1 MSLSQKIEW
10 AFSTIGCPE
19 LPLAQAAELGR
30 KYKWDL
36 LEVRVAGE
44 NFPEKAT
51 LRQLAAQKRC
61 RILGTSFGLLTD
73 DDSYR
78 EKLRMCAELAA
89 GCQVPYVR
97 IFGGYAFAEGIDECQ
112 YDCAGRNLEYFAA
125 LELPVRPVLETH
137 DCFSSAR
144 RVMELFERLG
154 FTLPVI
160 WDTYHTCFTGGEKL
174 AESLDM
180 LLPYIIDIHIKDGDG
195 SALTLPG
202 AGEFPFAELA
212 ALLKERDYRGMIC
225 CEHEKMWHPEL
236 PELPEAFKALELFR
250 AALME

>member
-1 MSLSQKIEW
+1 MAKIGW

-19 LPLAQAAELGR
+19 LTLAQAAELGR
-30 KYKWDL
+30 KYNWDL

-44 NFPEKAT
+44 DFPEKDT
-51 LRQLAAQKRC
+51 LRQLAEQKRC
-61 RILGTSFGLLTD
+61 RIIGTSFGLLTD

-78 EKLRMCAELAA
+78 DKLRMCAEFAA
-89 GCQVPYVR
+89 ECQVPYVR
-97 IFGGYAFAEGIDECQ
+97 IFGGYAFSEGVDERKFE
-112 YDCAGRNLEYFAA
+112 CAGRNLEYFFN
-125 LELPVRPVLETH
+125 LGLPVKPVLETH

-144 RVMELFERLG
+144 RVVELFERLN

-160 WDTYHTCFTGGEKL
+160 WDAYHTCFTGGETP
-174 AESLDM
+174 AESLEM
-180 LLPYIIDIHIKDGDG
+180 LLPYIIDVHIKDGNG
-195 SALTLPG
+195 TGLTLPG

-236 PELPEAFKALELFR
+236 PELPEAFKALEPFR
-250 AALME
+250 AAFME